1 MAGERWWGVEVV
13 RVRKRMEGVEE
24 LVMRRR
30 VSMMYELASYKCDS
44 SSSKAVFE
52 RLGPRCE

>member
-1 MAGERWWGVEVV
+1 
-13 RVRKRMEGVEE
+13 MEGVEE
-24 LVMRRR
+24 LVKRRR

-44 SSSKAVFE
+44 SSSKAVLV